1 MSSNP
6 YQPPDVPAA
15 STAELEQ
22 RIARRNLPA
31 RRPAVSI
38 GQTLGPRYWA
48 AIIDN
53 VCALVATYAAA
64 KSISDR
70 YPIVQAI
77 TFLSV
82 YFLYFLVWEG
92 LTGRTIGKLLSGLV
106 VIQFDGRRITW
117 RQALIRTLWRLVE
130 VNPVFGAIPA
140 GIAAWLSP
148 HHQRLGDAFA
158 GTVVVRSWRWR
169 SFKKQLAAEE

>member
-1 MSSNP
+1 M
-6 YQPPDVPAA
+6 
-15 STAELEQ
+15 
-22 RIARRNLPA
+22 
-31 RRPAVSI
+31 
-38 GQTLGPRYWA
+38 
-48 AIIDN
+48 
-53 VCALVATYAAA
+53 CALVATFAAA

-70 YPIVQAI
+70 YPVAQAI
-77 TFLSV
+77 TFLIV

-92 LTGRTIGKLLSGLV
+92 LTGQTIGKLLSGLV
-106 VIQFDGRRITW
+106 VIQFDGRRINW
-117 RQALIRTLWRLVE
+117 RQALIRTVWRLVE

-158 GTVVVRSWRWR
+158 GTIVVRTWRWR